1 MDVAKGPHPG
11 LIVSSV
17 TPDDQLADPVA
28 DGQAWAQ
35 RQQEA
40 FPEWVTRYGG
50 GDPDRWDYGLDSL
63 NVLSYIIF
71 DDFPTMEAIDDP
83 DNAAFTEPAAWY
95 LGEIVRRSDAKKMRW
110 SRQDYGFDAGHYVV
124 QPKAKTRAWAATNP
138 RGHLRVVA
146 HYGEPMWLR
155 EYYTPYVA
163 PLWDKP
169 WPAWIHSSETGSWS
183 WDEAA
188 QRWSSQLDRWLD
200 SIAGL
205 LNLLATRLPDT
216 ALDYSTAS
224 LESVEFYTVNNLA
237 AEGGIL
243 RDAVIAYVGECLL
256 RSAGGRW
263 IWDEHP
269 EHLTNGFPVVQR
281 SITTVSPAHL
291 IEFAWARRDGQT
303 FARIHRARIAEG
315 EDSRRRGDE
324 HSLQREATPGLDP
337 IPEPIPPAQQWAD
350 ARRTP
355 FRDWVA
361 RYGAGRRWDFSA
373 ESLDGLAQV
382 MLDHGPAGT
391 AVADA
396 PAGDDFIDGAVW
408 YLGETLHRAKPSRWS
423 FSANVAAR
431 VDHARAGLTI
441 SANLPFDVY
450 PVAYPMAVYLVQ
462 ELDLVVRP
470 RAYLGPN
477 GPETNPANLRDTY
490 ESWVTS
496 FIRERISGSLKRR
509 EQVKRRA
516 GRTRSDEEVLARW
529 LAARNDEFPRWIER
543 FGSGQDWDFS
553 VDSLDALEA
562 LIRQVAPG
570 PEELLEDKANAD
582 FLEGAAWYFG
592 EVLRRYDPDGNRWS
606 YERHYHPEPHLLGWH
621 DGLVFERLA
630 AVYTKNSGVLRN
642 WYEVGRRSKERYGH

>member
-1 MDVAKGPHPG
+1 M
-11 LIVSSV
+11 
-17 TPDDQLADPVA
+17 TEQLADPVA

-35 RQQEA
+35 RQQDA

-50 GDPDRWDYGLDSL
+50 GDPDRWDFGLDSL

-71 DDFPTMEAIDDP
+71 DHFPTEEAIDDP
-83 DNAAFTEPAAWY
+83 DNAAFTDPATWY
-95 LGEIVRRSDAKKMRW
+95 LGEIVRRGDLKKLRW
-110 SRQDYGFDAGHYVV
+110 SRRDYGYEAGDYVV
-124 QPKAKTRAWAATNP
+124 EPAAKTRRWAANDS
-138 RGHLRVVA
+138 RGHLRVVP
-146 HYGEPMWLR
+146 HLGDPMWLR
-155 EYYTPYVA
+155 SYYTYYIA

-169 WPAWIHSSETGSWS
+169 WPAWIHSSETGNWS

-188 QRWSSQLDRWLD
+188 QQWSSQRDRWLD

-205 LNLLATRLPDT
+205 LGMLATRLPDT

-224 LESVEFYTVNNLA
+224 LQSVEVSTVNNLA
-237 AEGGIL
+237 AEGGMM

-269 EHLTNGFPVVQR
+269 EHLTNGFPVVKR

-291 IEFAWARRDGQT
+291 IEYAWARRDGQT
-303 FARIHRARIAEG
+303 FARIHRAWIAEA

-337 IPEPIPPAQQWAD
+337 IAEPITPAQQWAN
-350 ARRTP
+350 ARRP
-355 FRDWVA
+355 QARDWVA

-373 ESLDGLAQV
+373 ESLDDLAQV
-382 MLDHGPAGT
+382 LLDHCPAGT
-391 AVADA
+391 AVRDA
-396 PAGDDFIDGAVW
+396 AAGDDFIDGLVW

-431 VDHARAGLTI
+431 VDDARAGLTI

-477 GPETNPANLRDTY
+477 GPETDPTRLCRTY

-496 FIRERISGSLKRR
+496 FIRERVSRSLKRR

-529 LAARNDEFPRWIER
+529 LAARNDEFPRWIKQ
-543 FGSGQDWDFS
+543 FGSGQEWDFS

-562 LIRQVAPG
+562 LIRRVASG
-570 PEELLEDKANAD
+570 PEELLENKANAN

-592 EVLRRYDPDGNRWS
+592 EVLRRDYPDRTRWS
-606 YERHYHPEPHLLGWH
+606 YERHYHPEAHLSGPGA
-621 DGLVFERLA
+621 GLVIEELA
-630 AVYTKNSGVLRN
+630 AVYTKDGGVLRH
-642 WYEVGRRSKERYGH
+642 WYEVGRRHKERYAD